1 MQLKDD
7 NSLLALT
14 LATFTAYNTNDQK
27 LCIATPFG
35 SQSFAS
41 KLDSMDPGSIEAKAA
56 YFSQLSGL
64 TRTSDGRVYGKL
76 DDDGFD
82 AREEAQRELHRR
94 FFQSPPSPHASTIHH
109 GQAPQE
115 SAQGQDTEQQE
126 TSKPQEQQAP
136 LKANRLRH
144 LTPRKIIPPPRPDS
158 AVVKGTGPG
167 KQRPKGRLG
176 ALLDQGAE
184 VIHETPSVGL
194 GRHQGREGDVIVVA
208 DTPLLPP
215 TTPSLKRP
223 LDRALEE
230 TSSSPSVN
238 VKAGMVKTTTRGN
251 KKGRLTEPKI
261 RPEEEQIFRGLSFFY
276 VPDNDIA
283 PARRLRINRAREFG
297 AVWTRNL
304 RAATHVVVEKK
315 LEWKDVEKMLMLLLP
330 GDKAEGREMPR
341 VVNEDYP
348 LDCIQFRAIVDA
360 GQRKYLLNGQPVAG
374 AKESEPV
381 AGTKKGAPVAP
392 VADVRVEETMKT
404 KATASS
410 LPLKPA
416 PRNKS
421 KWDYVPPKGTPS
433 QTSESSLSGPRT
445 RNGAT
450 AVVAVDSQPVVL
462 DVDGGEDRTEG
473 PSKNDAE
480 MQDPIVSTGE
490 KDELSEYISM
500 MQEYKDLPLDIDE
513 DDDARSNTNGAEA
526 QLDVNQQSESEDNS
540 PQQRRS
546 TRRTRPTS
554 KTLAFEDRFACNR
567 AGRRDANKDNPNA
580 RTIEILQKMNSYYER
595 TNDPWRTMAYRKAI
609 SILKQ
614 QTVKITTEED
624 AYRLPS
630 IGRRLAQK
638 IEEIV
643 TTDKLK
649 RLEYAEKEPSDHAL
663 QAFLGIY
670 GVGNKVAEQWIAQ
683 GWRTLDDVR
692 KHAKLTGS
700 QRIGLEHYEDLNTR
714 IPRSEVTALGEV
726 VRQAAGRIDAR
737 AQVIV
742 GGSYRRG
749 AESSH
754 DIDLIVTR
762 PGTEAAGDLK
772 PFLNKLV
779 DRLERDDFLVARLA
793 SSRAG
798 GDGSKWHGC
807 CVLPETAARMID
819 DGGGQGDAGY
829 GRPPIWRRIDFLL
842 VPEAELGAA
851 LIYFTGND
859 IFNRSMRLLA
869 SKKGMRLNQRGLY
882 RDVLRGGGGAS
893 RVKVTEGQVV
903 ERRDERRIFEILG
916 VKWREPWER
925 WC

>member
-1 MQLKDD
+1 MDPESIESK
-7 NSLLALT
+7 
-14 LATFTAYNTNDQK
+14 TAY
-27 LCIATPFG
+27 FG
-35 SQSFAS
+35 QLS
-41 KLDSMDPGSIEAKAA
+41 KL
-56 YFSQLSGL
+56 SGI
-64 TRTSDGRVYGKL
+64 SNGRVYGKRE
-76 DDDGFD
+76 DDGFD
-82 AREEAQRELHRR
+82 ALEQAQREHHRR
-94 FFQSPPSPHASTIHH
+94 FFQSAPNTHTSNNH
-109 GQAPQE
+109 GQTQE
-115 SAQGQDTEQQE
+115 PAQSCETEQQAL
-126 TSKPQEQQAP
+126 P
-136 LKANRLRH
+136 KANRLRH
-144 LTPRKIIPPPRPDS
+144 LTPRRMIPPPRPES

-167 KQRPKGRLG
+167 KQRPRGRLG
-176 ALLDQGAE
+176 ALLDRGAD
-184 VIHETPSVGL
+184 VVHETPSVGM
-194 GRHQGREGDVIVVA
+194 GKHKDGEGNVIVVA
-208 DTPLLPP
+208 DTPVLPR
-215 TTPSLKRP
+215 TSATSSKRP
-223 LDRALEE
+223 LESILGE

-238 VKAGMVKTTTRGN
+238 VKAGMTKSTTRGN
-251 KKGRLTEPKI
+251 KKGRFSEPKV

-297 AVWTRNL
+297 AIWTRDL
-304 RAATHVVVEKK
+304 LAATHVVVEKK
-315 LEWKDVEKMLMLLLP
+315 LEWKDVDKMLLLAR
-330 GDKAEGREMPR
+330 DKFEGREMPR

-360 GQRKYLLNGQPVAG
+360 GQRKYLLNGQPAAG
-374 AKESEPV
+374 AKESEP
-381 AGTKKGAPVAP
+381 GAPI
-392 VADVRVEETMKT
+392 ADIRVEETSRT

-421 KWDYVPPKGTPS
+421 KWDFVPPKGTPS

-445 RNGAT
+445 RNRAGG
-450 AVVAVDSQPVVL
+450 VVAVDSQPVVL
-462 DVDGGEDRTEG
+462 DVEDGGETTKDMPRGGSEVQSRIA
-473 PSKNDAE
+473 SKN
-480 MQDPIVSTGE
+480 E

-500 MQEYKDLPLDIDE
+500 MQEYKDLPLDMDE
-513 DDDARSNTNGAEA
+513 DEDAQSTTNGTEA
-526 QLDVNQQSESEDNS
+526 QMDVNQQSESENDS
-540 PQQRRS
+540 PRQRRS
-546 TRRTRPTS
+546 TRKTRPAS
-554 KTLAFEDRFACNR
+554 KMIAFEDRFACNR
-567 AGRRDANKDNPNA
+567 AGRKDANQDNPNA
-580 RTIEILQKMNSYYER
+580 RTIEVLQKMNSYYER
-595 TNDPWRTMAYRKAI
+595 INDHWRTMAYRKAI

-614 QTVKITTEED
+614 QTVRITTEED

-692 KHAKLTGS
+692 KHAKLTPS

-726 VRQAAGRIDAR
+726 VRRAAGRIDAR
-737 AQVIV
+737 VQVIV

-772 PFLNKLV
+772 PFLNKLI
-779 DRLERDDFLVARLA
+779 DRLERDGFLVARLA

-807 CVLPETAARMID
+807 CVLPETVKIKNNND
-819 DGGGQGDAGY
+819 GQGESDAGH
-829 GRPPIWRRIDFLL
+829 RRPIWRRIDFLL

-882 RDVLRGGGGAS
+882 RDVLRGAS
-893 RVKVTEGQVV
+893 RVKVTEGEVV

>member
-1 MQLKDD
+1 M
-7 NSLLALT
+7 
-14 LATFTAYNTNDQK
+14 
-27 LCIATPFG
+27 
-35 SQSFAS
+35 
-41 KLDSMDPGSIEAKAA
+41 
-56 YFSQLSGL
+56 
-64 TRTSDGRVYGKL
+64 
-76 DDDGFD
+76 
-82 AREEAQRELHRR
+82 
-94 FFQSPPSPHASTIHH
+94 
-109 GQAPQE
+109 
-115 SAQGQDTEQQE
+115 
-126 TSKPQEQQAP
+126 
-136 LKANRLRH
+136 
-144 LTPRKIIPPPRPDS
+144 IPPPRPES

-176 ALLDQGAE
+176 ALLDQSAD
-184 VIHETPSVGL
+184 VVHETPSL
-194 GRHQGREGDVIVVA
+194 GMGKHKDREGDAVVVA
-208 DTPLLPP
+208 DTPVLQRTS
-215 TTPSLKRP
+215 TTSLKRP
-223 LDRALEE
+223 LESALEE

-238 VKAGMVKTTTRGN
+238 VKAGMAKASTTRSS
-251 KKGRLTEPKI
+251 KRGRLAEPKV

-297 AVWTRNL
+297 AVWTRDL
-304 RAATHVVVEKK
+304 LAATHVVVEKK
-315 LEWKDVEKMLMLLLP
+315 LEWKDVEKLLLLP
-330 GDKAEGREMPR
+330 GEKLEGREMPR

-360 GQRKYLLNGQPVAG
+360 GQRKYLLNGQPAAE
-374 AKESEPV
+374 AKASEP
-381 AGTKKGAPVAP
+381 TAPA
-392 VADVRVEETMKT
+392 ADVGVEETTRT

-416 PRNKS
+416 HHNKS

-445 RNGAT
+445 RNGARG
-450 AVVAVDSQPVVL
+450 AVAVDFQPVVL
-462 DVDGGEDRTEG
+462 DVAGGEETTKDMPRGDADTQNAIA
-473 PSKNDAE
+473 SKDDN
-480 MQDPIVSTGE
+480 
-490 KDELSEYISM
+490 DELSKYISM
-500 MQEYKDLPLDIDE
+500 MQEFKDLPLDVDE
-513 DDDARSNTNGAEA
+513 DEDAQSTAIGVEA
-526 QLDVNQQSESEDNS
+526 QLDFTHQSESEHDS

-546 TRRTRPTS
+546 ARRTRTTS
-554 KTLAFEDRFACNR
+554 KLIAFEDRFACNR
-567 AGRRDANKDNPNA
+567 AGRRDANQGNPNS
-580 RTIEILQKMNSYYER
+580 RTIEVLQKMNSYYER
-595 TNDPWRTMAYRKAI
+595 TNDQWRTMAYRKAI
-609 SILKQ
+609 STLKQ
-614 QTVKITTEED
+614 QTVKITTEEE

-643 TTDKLK
+643 TTDKLR
-649 RLEYAEKEPSDHAL
+649 RLEYAEREPSDHAL

-692 KHAKLTGS
+692 KHAKLTPS

-726 VRQAAGRIDAR
+726 VMRAAGRIDAR
-737 AQVIV
+737 VQVIV

-762 PGTEAAGDLK
+762 PGTEAAADLK
-772 PFLNKLV
+772 PFLNELV
-779 DRLERDDFLVARLA
+779 DRLERDGFLVARLA
-793 SSRAG
+793 SSRAAG

-807 CVLPETAARMID
+807 CVLPETAETNNNNDNSND
-819 DGGGQGDAGY
+819 DDDDDDDDRGRSKGKSRSRSDDAGHR
-829 GRPPIWRRIDFLL
+829 RPVWRRIDILL

-882 RDVLRGGGGAS
+882 RNVLRGPA
-893 RVKVTEGQVV
+893 RIKVTEGEAV
-903 ERRDERRIFEILG
+903 ESRDERRIFEILG

>member
-1 MQLKDD
+1 MAK
-7 NSLLALT
+7 
-14 LATFTAYNTNDQK
+14 TA
-27 LCIATPFG
+27 
-35 SQSFAS
+35 
-41 KLDSMDPGSIEAKAA
+41 
-56 YFSQLSGL
+56 
-64 TRTSDGRVYGKL
+64 
-76 DDDGFD
+76 
-82 AREEAQRELHRR
+82 
-94 FFQSPPSPHASTIHH
+94 
-109 GQAPQE
+109 
-115 SAQGQDTEQQE
+115 
-126 TSKPQEQQAP
+126 
-136 LKANRLRH
+136 
-144 LTPRKIIPPPRPDS
+144 
-158 AVVKGTGPG
+158 
-167 KQRPKGRLG
+167 
-176 ALLDQGAE
+176 
-184 VIHETPSVGL
+184 
-194 GRHQGREGDVIVVA
+194 
-208 DTPLLPP
+208 
-215 TTPSLKRP
+215 
-223 LDRALEE
+223 
-230 TSSSPSVN
+230 
-238 VKAGMVKTTTRGN
+238 TRGN
-251 KKGRLTEPKI
+251 KKGRLSEPKM

-297 AVWTRNL
+297 AVWTRDL

-315 LEWKDVEKMLMLLLP
+315 LEWKDVEKMLLLLLLP
-330 GDKAEGREMPR
+330 GDKPEGGEMPR

-360 GQRKYLLNGQPVAG
+360 GQRKYLLNGQPLAG
-374 AKESEPV
+374 AKDGEPV
-381 AGTKKGAPVAP
+381 AGTNESAPVAP

-416 PRNKS
+416 PQNKS

-445 RNGAT
+445 RNGVRG
-450 AVVAVDSQPVVL
+450 VVAVDSQPVVL
-462 DVDGGEDRTEG
+462 DGEDGEERTEG
-473 PSKNDAE
+473 SSKNDAE

-546 TRRTRPTS
+546 TRRIRPTS
-554 KTLAFEDRFACNR
+554 KTIAFEDRFACNR
-567 AGRRDANKDNPNA
+567 AGRRDANQNNPNA
-580 RTIEILQKMNSYYER
+580 RTIEVLQKMNSYYER

-614 QTVKITTEED
+614 QTVKITTEEE

-692 KHAKLTGS
+692 KHAKLTAS
-700 QRIGLEHYEDLNTR
+700 QRIGLEHYEDLNMR

-737 AQVIV
+737 VQVIV

-779 DRLERDDFLVARLA
+779 DRLERDGFLVARLA

-807 CVLPETAARMID
+807 CVLPETAAKSVND
-819 DGGGQGDAGY
+819 DGGQGDAGY
-829 GRPPIWRRIDFLL
+829 RRPIWRRIDFLL

-882 RDVLRGGGGAS
+882 RDVLRGGGGGGGAS

>member
-1 MQLKDD
+1 
-7 NSLLALT
+7 
-14 LATFTAYNTNDQK
+14 
-27 LCIATPFG
+27 
-35 SQSFAS
+35 
-41 KLDSMDPGSIEAKAA
+41 MDPDSTESKAA
-56 YFSQLSGL
+56 YFSRLSNLSGI
-64 TRTSDGRVYGKL
+64 SDGRVYGKR

-82 AREEAQRELHRR
+82 AREEAQRAHHRR
-94 FFQSPPSPHASTIHH
+94 FFPSALNSRPPLQH
-109 GQAPQE
+109 GQTQK
-115 SAQGQDTEQQE
+115 SAQDQAEEQQQP
-126 TSKPQEQQAP
+126 SKQQEQQAP

-144 LTPRKIIPPPRPDS
+144 LTPRKIIPPPRPES
-158 AVVKGTGPG
+158 AVVKATGPG
-167 KQRPKGRLG
+167 KQRPKGRLA
-176 ALLDQGAE
+176 ALLDQSAE
-184 VIHETPSVGL
+184 AVHETPSVGL
-194 GRHQGREGDVIVVA
+194 GKHKDGEGDVVVVA
-208 DTPLLPP
+208 DTPVLPR
-215 TTPSLKRP
+215 TSTSLKRP
-223 LDRALEE
+223 LESASEE

-238 VKAGMVKTTTRGN
+238 VKAGMTKVTTRGN
-251 KKGRLTEPKI
+251 KRGRMSGPRV

-283 PARRLRINRAREFG
+283 PVRRLRINRAREFG
-297 AVWTRNL
+297 AVWTRDL
-304 RAATHVVVEKK
+304 MAATHVVVEKK
-315 LEWKDVEKMLMLLLP
+315 LEWKDVEKMLLP
-330 GDKAEGREMPR
+330 REKFEGREMPR

-374 AKESEPV
+374 AKESEP
-381 AGTKKGAPVAP
+381 TTTP
-392 VADVRVEETMKT
+392 ADVSVEETTKT

-445 RNGAT
+445 RNGARR
-450 AVVAVDSQPVVL
+450 VVAGDSQVVVL
-462 DVDGGEDRTEG
+462 DAENGKETTKELPKD
-473 PSKNDAE
+473 DAE
-480 MQDPIVSTGE
+480 IQDLTGSKDE

-500 MQEYKDLPLDIDE
+500 MQEFKDLPLDVDE
-513 DDDARSNTNGAEA
+513 DEDAQSTANGIEA
-526 QLDVNQQSESEDNS
+526 QTDLNHQSEPENDS

-546 TRRTRPTS
+546 SRRTRPTS
-554 KTLAFEDRFACNR
+554 KTIAFEDRFACNR
-567 AGRRDANKDNPNA
+567 AGRKDANQDNPNA
-580 RTIEILQKMNSYYER
+580 RTIEVLQKMNSYYER
-595 TNDPWRTMAYRKAI
+595 INDRWRTMAYRKAI

-614 QTVKITTEED
+614 QAVKITTEEE

-692 KHAKLTGS
+692 KHAKLTPS

-726 VRQAAGRIDAR
+726 VRRAAGRIDAKV
-737 AQVIV
+737 QVIV

-749 AESSH
+749 AESSN

-762 PGTEAAGDLK
+762 PGTESAADLK

-779 DRLERDDFLVARLA
+779 DRLERDGFLVARLA

-807 CVLPETAARMID
+807 CVLPETSKEGV
-819 DGGGQGDAGY
+819 DGKGSGDAEGH
-829 GRPPIWRRIDFLL
+829 RRPIWRRIDFLL
-842 VPEAELGAA
+842 VPESELGAA

-882 RDVLRGGGGAS
+882 RDVLRGAS
-893 RVKVTEGQVV
+893 RARVTEGEVV
-903 ERRDERRIFEILG
+903 ERSDERRIFEILG